1 MTTLGEVL
9 AEQLADLIGHAA
21 HCGRPICPDC
31 NRFRR
36 ASVVL
41 LEPFDDVIN
50 AYQPPPEEPPRQLG
64 ELTPTARWLRAVRR
78 VPRV

>member
-9 AEQLADLIGHAA
+9 QEQLADLISHGA
-21 HCGRPICPDC
+21 HCGRPLCPDC
-31 NRFRR
+31 SRFRR

-41 LEPFDDVIN
+41 LEPFDDVLN
-50 AYQPPPEEPPRQLG
+50 PPTVVEEARTDLAG